1 LTSIIEFHSPTRLA
15 KEIVQWKGKIQ
26 CAIPGQPVAIR
37 FTGLDAIRNE
47 SANKGDLE
55 VTLERTR
62 KNRNVH
68 EVLVGIALK
77 GEQSS
82 SSMEGW
88 TSLIDAY
95 LEDPQGKRMENA
107 GWSTTRI
114 TDRDVGMSF
123 LFEVDESLEGHQ
135 FVFVAPES
143 ITRHTI
149 EYSLG
154 GIALP

>member
-1 LTSIIEFHSPTRLA
+1 MTILPLDGDSIDGDSLD
-15 KEIVQWKGKIQ
+15 IVQWKGKIQ

-37 FTGLDAIRNE
+37 FKGLDAIRYE

-77 GEQSS
+77 GGQSS

-95 LEDPQGKRMENA
+95 LEDPQGNLFWIGVESRREEGLPTSGKKHEPMRMNQLRNLLEFQSKI
-107 GWSTTRI
+107 GWRI
-114 TDRDVGMSF
+114 R
-123 LFEVDESLEGHQ
+123 EG
-135 FVFVAPES
+135 
-143 ITRHTI
+143 
-149 EYSLG
+149 
-154 GIALP
+154 